1 MAWISIRSRPE
12 SLTARIREAEQQLA
26 DRRQGLAGRAAAL
39 VRKIHE
45 QLTSPASLLLAGGL
59 GFMTGELT
67 RQQRCQS
74 VDTADAPG
82 VAGTSP
88 LNAAI
93 NLFASA
99 RTLYTALPLAWLMK
113 SFRHSQQSDQAR
125 DRQSPRRRRRPV
137 EPANRVNRGAAE
149 TFRRP

>member
-1 MAWISIRSRPE
+1 MRSRPE
-12 SLTARIREAEQQLA
+12 SLTARIRQAEQQLA
-26 DRRQGLAGRAAAL
+26 ERRQGLAGHTAAL
-39 VRKIHE
+39 VRTIRE

-59 GFMTGELT
+59 GFITGELT

-82 VAGTSP
+82 AAGTSP
-88 LNAAI
+88 LNTAI
-93 NLFASA
+93 NLLASA
-99 RTLYTALPLAWLMK
+99 RTVYTALPLAWLMK

-125 DRQSPRRRRRPV
+125 VRQSPRRRRRPM
-137 EPANRVNRGAAE
+137 ESANRVNRGAAE